1 MHASASSEP
10 AADRRTLLPQ
20 VCNEST
26 GENYFHFDL
35 MESVV
40 IIFFTV
46 RLYPRLY
53 PGMTM
58 KTRLVFAVGSRHNLT
73 IKNEENI

>member
-1 MHASASSEP
+1 MYASASSEP

-46 RLYPRLY
+46 RLYPE
-53 PGMTM
+53 PTM

>member
-1 MHASASSEP
+1 MYASASSEP

-26 GENYFHFDL
+26 GEFFFHFDL

-46 RLYPRLY
+46 RLYPE
-53 PGMTM
+53 PTM

>member
-1 MHASASSEP
+1 
-10 AADRRTLLPQ
+10 
-20 VCNEST
+20 
-26 GENYFHFDL
+26 

-46 RLYPRLY
+46 RLYPR
-53 PGMTM
+53 MIM